1 MYNVYGGMYHQY
13 GNAGTFSMRTKVY
26 WERSFFQRL
35 TSIFKIDGLPDRW
48 DYDAFKYCLFG
59 LGYTTGFHSRKYGV
73 VFQPSTPSGYG
84 INYQPTEMNISSP
97 FFNFTR
103 GLRIGTECEVL
114 KLTPDFRG
122 AWDIISKYAEEMY
135 YNEVAY
141 RLSQINARF
150 AYLLAASNDKD
161 ARSIKTMIEKLE
173 NAEPAIVYDA
183 KLSKDIATGEPK
195 SPWMQIDRDLKKN
208 FILPELMT
216 ARREIIADFYRE
228 LGIRYVPD
236 KKERMI
242 ESEVDQYNLEDFSR
256 ILVWY
261 DCIRHTLPK
270 FNAFLDTNITIEI
283 AERGTGDESSKM
295 DTTTEP
301 S

>member
-1 MYNVYGGMYHQY
+1 MYNVYGGMYHQF
-13 GNAGTFSMRTKVY
+13 GHAGTFSMRTKTY
-26 WERSFFQRL
+26 WERSFFQRI
-35 TSIFKIDGLPDRW
+35 TSIFKIDRLPDRW

-59 LGYTTGFHSRKYGV
+59 LGYVTGFHSRKYGV

-97 FFNFTR
+97 FFKFTR
-103 GLRIGTECEVL
+103 GLKIGTECEVL
-114 KLTPDFRG
+114 KLTPDYSG
-122 AWDIISKYAEEMY
+122 CWDIISKYSEEMY

-208 FILPELMT
+208 FILPELQN

-242 ESEVDQYNLEDFSR
+242 ESEVNQYSLEDFSR
-256 ILVWY
+256 IRVWF
-261 DCIRHTLPK
+261 DCINQTLQK
-270 FNAFLDTNITIEI
+270 FNRFLDTDIKIEI
-283 AERGTGDESSKM
+283 SERGATSEYSEM
-295 DTTTEP
+295 D
-301 S
+301 SNS